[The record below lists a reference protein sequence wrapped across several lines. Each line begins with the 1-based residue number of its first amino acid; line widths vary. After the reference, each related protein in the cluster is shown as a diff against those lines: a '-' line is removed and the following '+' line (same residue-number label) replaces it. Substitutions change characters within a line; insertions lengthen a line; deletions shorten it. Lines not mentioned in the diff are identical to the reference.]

1 MDLLQSVYDHSPIT
15 FQNLMCSISGRLKYN
30 ERYLDGYWNA
40 RKFCKKFDEWP
51 LDKQL
56 EFQRKQLV
64 EFIQFAVN
72 NSPYY
77 QRLYEGI
84 DISSIKDVQDLKK
97 LPVVDKEMLRANIED
112 VYTIPAK
119 DAIIGNTGG
128 TTGKSLTV
136 RSTLADNNVRMAQLD
151 HFKSRVGFENLRMK
165 RATFNGK
172 HIIPPSQKKS
182 VFWRYNSP
190 CRQMIYS
197 SFHLTE
203 DNIKYYVNSLN
214 EFKPD
219 AIDGFFTSICDV
231 ASYIERHNLNIN
243 FKPIAIFPTSETLT
257 DDGRALIESVFH
269 CKVYN
274 QYASSEGAPFVTE
287 CKKQKMHIELNT
299 GVFEFL
305 DNGEILVTSFTTHGT
320 PLIRYA
326 IGDKM
331 IPANKS
337 EKCNCGLNGPIIK
350 RIEGR
355 KLDFLYK
362 PDGAKIN
369 AGNVSN
375 LLKYLPNSVIR
386 TQFKQNELNQITIL
400 IEVDKQKFRE
410 ESKNDILKE
419 CRHTFGNE
427 MKVDIRVVETIPRA
441 DSGKFRMIINNV
453 KHEEG
458 T

>member
-1 MDLLQSVYDHSPIT
+1 MDLLELVYDHSPIM
-15 FQNLMCSISGRLKYN
+15 FQNLMCSIAGRLKYN

-56 EFQRKQLV
+56 EFQRRQLV

-77 QRLYEGI
+77 RRLYAGI
-84 DISSIKDVQDLKK
+84 DISSIKSVQDLKK
-97 LPVVDKEMLRANIED
+97 LPIVDKEMLRANIEE
-112 VYTIPAK
+112 VYTLKAK

-136 RSTLADNNVRMAQLD
+136 RSTLADHNIRMAQLD
-151 HFKSRVGFENLRMK
+151 HFKSRVGFENLKMK

-172 HIIPPSQKKS
+172 HIIPPFQKKS

-190 CRQMIYS
+190 CKQMIYS

-203 DNIKYYVNSLN
+203 NNIKYYVDSLN
-214 EFKPD
+214 KFKPD

-231 ASYIERHNLNIN
+231 ASYIERHDLNID

-257 DDGRALIESVFH
+257 DEGRALIERVFK

-287 CKKQKMHIELNT
+287 CKYQKLHIELNS
-299 GVFEFL
+299 GVFEIL

-331 IPANKS
+331 TLADNT
-337 EKCNCGLNGPIIK
+337 EKCDCSLHGPIIK

-386 TQFKQNELNQITIL
+386 TQFRQDELDQITIL
-400 IEVDKQKFRE
+400 LEVDKQKFRE
-410 ESKNDILKE
+410 DSKKDILKE

-427 MKVDIRVVETIPRA
+427 MKVVICIVDNIPRA
-441 DSGKFRMIINNV
+441 ESGKFRMIINNV
-453 KHEEG
+453 KK
-458 T
+458 